1 MPDTKRIRIL
11 LIENDLSMSDL
22 AEQLDMKLY
31 NCSKMI
37 RGRKPFYAYR
47 EAAAEL
53 LGVPVADIFPDGG
66 RQAS

>member
-11 LIENDLSMSDL
+11 LIENDLSVSDL

-37 RGRKPFYAYR
+37 RGRKPFYRYR
-47 EAAAEL
+47 KAAAKL
-53 LGVPVADIFPDGG
+53 LGVELTEIFPDGG
-66 RQAS
+66 RQA